1 VNKFQR
7 HKLILIPLVTVW
19 LLLLPGCADSSKPA
33 NEPQAKTE
41 CEIIQE
47 KALELGT
54 KAANESSP
62 LATRQMDYLVWFN
75 YIIEESS
82 CFDSELVANAK
93 SGIALLLAAMAK
105 Q

>member
-1 VNKFQR
+1 MSKLQR
-7 HKLILIPLVTVW
+7 HKLILIPLVLSG
-19 LLLLPGCADSSKPA
+19 LLFLPGCSDSSKPA
-33 NEPQAKTE
+33 NEPKAKTE

-62 LATRQMDYLVWFN
+62 LETRRMHYLVWFN

-93 SGIALLLAAMAK
+93 SGIALLS
-105 Q
+105 